1 MGKKE
6 REHDKHAAGGPGKSA
21 RKGHVEPAKS
31 GNKPSQRQVGAVKLP
46 GEGRVS
52 GPQRREPGK
61 GGRLGRP

>member
-21 RKGHVEPAKS
+21 RKGHVEPERS
-31 GNKPSQRQVGAVKLP
+31 GNKTTQRQSGPVGLP
-46 GEGRVS
+46 GEGRDR

-61 GGRLGRP
+61 SEK